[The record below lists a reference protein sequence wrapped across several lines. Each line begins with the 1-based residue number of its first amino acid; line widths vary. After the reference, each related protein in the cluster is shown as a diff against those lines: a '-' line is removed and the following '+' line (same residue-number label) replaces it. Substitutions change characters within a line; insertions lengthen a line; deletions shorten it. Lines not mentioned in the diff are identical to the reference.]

1 MSVLSLLD
9 SPAPSY
15 GGGFGSSFPAVDLGA
30 TAFYLPGLGDG
41 GPDPFLPPDAQDPEY
56 DFLAG
61 EYINPAGPAP
71 TVQEAA
77 AAVQASQ
84 EKPKAIAPKAKKAV
98 KKAKTPKQAPK
109 AKVPDAPR
117 KVSAYTDANVKLHAE
132 LVASMN
138 ARKAEL
144 TAIIN
149 TRPPHKTGASAEW
162 RRMTNEKS
170 DEIMSIEKRLRELS
184 DAMFVQA
191 YGD

>member
-15 GGGFGSSFPAVDLGA
+15 GGGFGSPFPAVDLGA
-30 TAFYLPGLGDG
+30 AAFYLPGLGDG
-41 GPDPFLPPDAQDPEY
+41 GPDPFLPPNAQEPEY
-56 DFLAG
+56 DFLT
-61 EYINPAGPAP
+61 EEFVNPAGPAP

-84 EKPKAIAPKAKKAV
+84 EKPKAIVPKAKKAV

-117 KVSAYTDANVKLHAE
+117 KVVAYDASVKLFNE
-132 LVASMN
+132 LVAKLN
-138 ARKAEL
+138 AHKAEL
-144 TAIIN
+144 SAIIN

-162 RRMTNEKS
+162 RRKTNEKA

-184 DAMFVQA
+184 DAMFIQA
-191 YGD
+191 YGE